1 MDTDAEA
8 NGPVHVAAGHYV
20 AAAPVHAGVYGYT
33 PAPAVYGPVEP
44 VYHTTPVYTP
54 EAVYGA
60 TPVVHHADPAA
71 YHEVPAHAHHTTQPG
86 SGAELAETGDMNQD
100 KESESGLQSYYEMT
114 SQGDHQ
120 RLGLR

>member
-8 NGPVHVAAGHYV
+8 DGPFHVAAGHHVAAAHV

-71 YHEVPAHAHHTTQPG
+71 HHEVPAHHSVGG
-86 SGAELAETGDMNQD
+86 SGAELAETGAHDKNQD
-100 KESESGLQSYYEMT
+100 
-114 SQGDHQ
+114 
-120 RLGLR
+120 

>member
-54 EAVYGA
+54 EAMYGA
-60 TPVVHHADPAA
+60 TPVVHHVDLLPTTRSLS
-71 YHEVPAHAHHTTQPG
+71 TTQSG
-86 SGAELAETGDMNQD
+86 SGAELAKTGAHDMNQD
-100 KESESGLQSYYEMT
+100 KESGLQSYYEMT